1 MNLPYIF
8 PNLGGKCPICTVNF
22 KLFFRILICQC
33 VKNGAFDFRPYP
45 INRSTRQV
53 SSSPEP
59 MVELTGDRETSTAIM
74 PIAAKMYPDPIIN
87 SKNGYHES

>member
-1 MNLPYIF
+1 MVHLTF
-8 PNLGGKCPICTVNF
+8 VRTLSTEAQGKFLVP
-22 KLFFRILICQC
+22 
-33 VKNGAFDFRPYP
+33 
-45 INRSTRQV
+45 
-53 SSSPEP
+53 PEP